1 MNDAKTLAAPN
12 LIAANDMLK
21 VNGLKLNH
29 QSKKYI
35 SKGNIRSEMASKNNT
50 NNNLKIKCSTNP
62 YTTSAIDDYWK
73 ESL

>member
-29 QSKKYI
+29 QSKKIYQQRQYQVRD
-35 SKGNIRSEMASKNNT
+35 G
-50 NNNLKIKCSTNP
+50 L
-62 YTTSAIDDYWK
+62 
-73 ESL
+73 